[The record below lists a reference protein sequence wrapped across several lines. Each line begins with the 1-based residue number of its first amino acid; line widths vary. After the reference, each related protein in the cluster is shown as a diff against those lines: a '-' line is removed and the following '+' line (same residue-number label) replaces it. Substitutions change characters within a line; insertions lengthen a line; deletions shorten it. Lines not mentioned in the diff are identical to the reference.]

1 MRCGWWV
8 WAVRIVFVRVRSGSF
23 RAGPKTAT
31 TSRAGRSRCARWG
44 SGCRRR
50 ALPQEYEN
58 VDHRVDDLGGGQVAH
73 TVPMMARSRPA
84 HKRSSGRPSGPAAA
98 PPPPALVDWPE
109 WLPREVV
116 PAARPRTVLVS
127 YERADA
133 LMADAIVDVLRRAGH
148 LVWIDR
154 SMGGDGW
161 GGRLLDTVW
170 TCDVDVFVVSPAVV
184 GSERVAREVHLAGAE
199 RTPVVPVVLATTEL
213 PDDLAHYLD
222 LPGADR
228 PATRPGRGPAS
239 PRRRGERHPPQA
251 GRPSPPGHR
260 RRRRRWRCSW
270 RRPGSGPAC
279 CWAEPP

>member
-1 MRCGWWV
+1 
-8 WAVRIVFVRVRSGSF
+8 
-23 RAGPKTAT
+23 
-31 TSRAGRSRCARWG
+31 
-44 SGCRRR
+44 
-50 ALPQEYEN
+50 
-58 VDHRVDDLGGGQVAH
+58 
-73 TVPMMARSRPA
+73 VPMMARSRPA
-84 HKRSSGRPSGPAAA
+84 HKRSSGRPSDPAAA
-98 PPPPALVDWPE
+98 PPPPALVDWPD

-222 LPGADR
+222 LRAPIDLRPDR
-228 PATRPGRGPAS
+228 AEGLRRLVDEVNAVPRKRVAR
-239 PRRRGERHPPQA
+239 PRRA
-251 GRPSPPGHR
+251 IALAVVLAVLVAAA
-260 RRRRRWRCSW
+260 WV
-270 RRPGSGPAC
+270 GSRMLLG
-279 CWAEPP
+279 